1 GSPRGDPAVAVG
13 SSLDV
18 AVGWVCAWA
27 WSFPLRRECRKTTII
42 NGRVGEEK
50 PRSKAPILSDRSL
63 DVRDFRLGEPL
74 VTEMERAVVE
84 SRYTLAVLSPAYLT
98 SSFTDFENVISQH
111 LGLEESQNRL
121 LLAVRE
127 PCEKNL
133 RFRYKV
139 WLEMKDDEEVEENV
153 PRLIRALGDPRGAS
167 PPGGPE

>member
-1 GSPRGDPAVAVG
+1 MTDSSTPPDGYAYDVFISYRLREPDKSWVRNVLLPRLEAAG
-13 SSLDV
+13 LR
-18 AVGWVCAWA
+18 VC
-27 WSFPLRRECRKTTII
+27 I
-42 NGRVGEEK
+42 
-50 PRSKAPILSDRSL
+50 

-127 PCEKNL
+127 PCEWNL
-133 RFRYKV
+133 RLRHKV
-139 WLEMKDDEEVEENV
+139 WLEMKDDEEVEENL
-153 PRLIRALGDPRGAS
+153 PRLIRALGGPRGAS
-167 PPGGPE
+167 SPGGPEQAGS